1 MAVTA
6 WKAAGTCSS
15 DSAVGSIQW
24 FADVFNNTS
33 LAGTEVS
40 SDNNVN
46 AESQPTSG
54 ATSHYLK
61 CTNFGFTSSDVPT
74 GATIDG
80 IEWRFSRYRNAVPT
94 VATTN
99 CKLVKAG
106 SFVGSTVT
114 VTADWPTSETS
125 ATMGGATELGGQSW
139 TQSDVTASNFGVG
152 ISYTCNTTRFFP
164 SSASHFI
171 DIVEVRVHYTAGAG
185 GVGTAFGQLKFQ
197 SNVVAFSKRTAGTAF
212 AQLKFTSKV
221 VTNKISNVT
230 QQYGLGDNLNI
241 ASMTTDAPLLRD
253 NSAGDNTT
261 YYGNGPTGATTAI
274 SAYFDLGSAKQVGRL
289 RFRYGF
295 QDVGSWTFYASND
308 GTSWTDAWTGLPP
321 TSGFSFCSF
330 NWEAEHNATSITSTS
345 YRYWRLV
352 VKDTLSDCSVTEVRL
367 GDYRIYDTS
376 DVEYVPGSGGGG
388 PTYKYGTAVATTA
401 ITASVRVAKIK
412 IRRAFSQVVISS
424 TTRAVRVRM
433 RGTLSQVRVQATARV
448 IKIETRQARA
458 SLVVS
463 AQARV
468 SKVEIR
474 QARASLVVVA
484 QALVSKVE
492 IRSAFANLVLIGTVV
507 GTKSATYTALA
518 SLSISATSSVVRL
531 KTRSSFVPLALTG
544 SVVATNVKTAVLG
557 VIPLQARVQ
566 YFTTPQAN
574 DAFLWDVGNAVNE
587 YGVTAPDGTLNCFHH
602 YADATTNV
610 HTSFFT
616 RVSGTST
623 ISGQIYIP
631 DRGVGNRLTDVIA
644 FVTYSD
650 ITFLV
655 VVLANTYDTWVSFN
669 FTIPD
674 KRLLN
679 KLLGFRGRAPGNTYT
694 GTNNPA
700 QFDFYIR
707 NLVIQSDNIQ
717 ADRIKTAK
725 AYGSVQVTGTGVFTR
740 PKYAVA
746 FGTSVV
752 TSNLIVSKVKSTIAN
767 ASIRVNAVSS
777 ANRIHTRSTQ
787 NSLRLL
793 ATSTATRIR
802 STTANASLRLL
813 SNASTVRLKTRQA
826 LATIIIVATA
836 TSVKIEVRSLV
847 GQLRITASA
856 IPIRLKNQTVRATM
870 VVGATSQ
877 TVRIKSRSTVGTL
890 VLDAKVTGTKGG
902 RQRIYFIT

>member
-46 AESQPTSG
+46 AESQPTS
-54 ATSHYLK
+54 ASTSHYLK

-139 TQSDVTASNFGVG
+139 TQSDITASNFGVG

-261 YYGNGPTGATTAI
+261 YYANGPSAATNAI

-367 GDYRIYDTS
+367 GDYRLYDTS

-401 ITASVRVAKIK
+401 ITASVRVAKIE
-412 IRRAFSQVVISS
+412 IRRAFSQVVVTS

-492 IRSAFANLVLIGTVV
+492 TRSAFANLVVTGQAISVRVKSNFTAQGLVAVFATVV
-507 GTKSATYTALA
+507 PSVLLVKQSSLFADVRLSGSVANTVRIKSSQLTGTLA
-518 SLSISATSSVVRL
+518 IISAVIASKPKYGVGFANVIVVSSAVATRLKATQITAAVTVTAATQAVRL
-531 KTRSSFVPLALTG
+531 KLRTVSNSSLVLRS
-544 SVVATNVKTAVLG
+544 
-557 VIPLQARVQ
+557 
-566 YFTTPQAN
+566 
-574 DAFLWDVGNAVNE
+574 D
-587 YGVTAPDGTLNCFHH
+587 
-602 YADATTNV
+602 
-610 HTSFFT
+610 
-616 RVSGTST
+616 
-623 ISGQIYIP
+623 
-631 DRGVGNRLTDVIA
+631 
-644 FVTYSD
+644 
-650 ITFLV
+650 V
-655 VVLANTYDTWVSFN
+655 VVSSIAYA
-669 FTIPD
+669 I
-674 KRLLN
+674 
-679 KLLGFRGRAPGNTYT
+679 GRA
-694 GTNNPA
+694 
-700 QFDFYIR
+700 
-707 NLVIQSDNIQ
+707 S
-717 ADRIKTAK
+717 
-725 AYGSVQVTGTGVFTR
+725 
-740 PKYAVA
+740 
-746 FGTSVV
+746 
-752 TSNLIVSKVKSTIAN
+752 LIVAG
-767 ASIRVNAVSS
+767 
-777 ANRIHTRSTQ
+777 
-787 NSLRLL
+787 
-793 ATSTATRIR
+793 
-802 STTANASLRLL
+802 
-813 SNASTVRLKTRQA
+813 NASTVRLKTRQA

-836 TSVKIEVRSLV
+836 TSAKIEVRSLL
-847 GQLRITASA
+847 GQLRVAASA
-856 IPIRLKNQTVRATM
+856 IPIRLKNQTVNATL
-870 VVGATSQ
+870 VVTATNQAVRIKAWMIARGSAVVSS
-877 TVRIKSRSTVGTL
+877 TVRGIRIKSRSTVGTL
-890 VLDAKVTGTKGG
+890 VVNAKVTGTKGG